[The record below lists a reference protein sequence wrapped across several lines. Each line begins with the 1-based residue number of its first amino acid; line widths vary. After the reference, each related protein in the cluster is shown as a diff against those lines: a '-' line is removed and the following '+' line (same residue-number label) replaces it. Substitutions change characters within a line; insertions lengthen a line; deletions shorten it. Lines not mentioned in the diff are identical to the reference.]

1 MPKKV
6 QIVVFPS
13 IGDLGVK
20 HPNSEKVERVPE
32 GTNRRF
38 YLRTPFGTRVEG
50 NRESLK
56 NLQAAIGGEIVYVSP
71 LRKSSRLAEK
81 KLVNS
86 SS

>member
-20 HPNSEKVERVPE
+20 HPNSEKVEKVPK
-32 GTNRRF
+32 GTTRKF
-38 YLRTPFGTRVEG
+38 YLRTPFGTQVEG

-56 NLQAAIGGEIVYVSP
+56 NLQAAIGGEMVYAPP
-71 LRKSSRLAEK
+71 LRKSPRLAIK
-81 KLVNS
+81 TNS
-86 SS
+86 S